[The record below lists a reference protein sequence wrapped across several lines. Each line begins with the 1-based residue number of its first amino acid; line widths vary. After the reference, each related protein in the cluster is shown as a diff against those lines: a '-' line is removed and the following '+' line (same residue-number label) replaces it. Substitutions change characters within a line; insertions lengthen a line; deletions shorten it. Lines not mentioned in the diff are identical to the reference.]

1 MEVLSTSTMAEKQ
14 VVKETVKGSGSNAPA
29 AASKSNY
36 KGFVAGVF
44 SGIAKL
50 SGEFCR
56 CVPFLKVL
64 GSTVGVLVS
73 VLIVL
78 NILVG
83 HPYVI
88 RGPSLRPS
96 FTYRELWIECNNRWI
111 L

>member
-14 VVKETVKGSGSNAPA
+14 VVKETGKGSGGNAPA

-56 CVPFLKVL
+56 RVPFLKVL
-64 GSTVGVLVS
+64 GSTVGFGFGVS
-73 VLIVL
+73 ANRFKSFSWPSVRYSRTL
-78 NILVG
+78 
-83 HPYVI
+83 P
-88 RGPSLRPS
+88 PSLPYLSRVVD
-96 FTYRELWIECNNRWI
+96 RV
-111 L
+111 